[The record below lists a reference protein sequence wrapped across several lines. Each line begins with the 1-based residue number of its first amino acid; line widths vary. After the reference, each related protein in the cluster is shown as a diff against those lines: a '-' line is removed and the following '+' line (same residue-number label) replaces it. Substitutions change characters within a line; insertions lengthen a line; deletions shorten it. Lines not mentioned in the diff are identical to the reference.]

1 MNSFQFEQCKPVGE
15 ECTIGGGPKASCCDD
30 LKCKRSGG
38 GGGLGGMGVCEKPKD
53 GDTYGEDEAKVR
65 TKVYL

>member
-1 MNSFQFEQCKPVGE
+1 MGE
-15 ECTIGGGPKASCCDD
+15 ECTVGGGPKASCCDD

-65 TKVYL
+65 TMV